1 LIIEED
7 IMEGTRVKETAKTGT
22 QKNEDLAAG
31 FQFNDNYFVREIED
45 DDSFKMPLILWLL
58 LAPVLGLFYGILLP
72 VVWIVQNLITLIKAA
87 LEALISK
94 MGDVTFFS
102 WNPVKVYFLGRKE
115 GRKKGFSVRD
125 EE

>member
-1 LIIEED
+1 
-7 IMEGTRVKETAKTGT
+7 MKTSLQG
-22 QKNEDLAAG
+22 
-31 FQFNDNYFVREIED
+31 YFVREIED

-58 LAPVLGLFYGILLP
+58 LAPVLGLFYGIFLP
-72 VVWIVQNLITLIKAA
+72 IAWIVQSLITLIKVG
-87 LEALISK
+87 LEVLISK

-102 WNPVKVYFLGRKE
+102 WNPVKVYFLGKKE